1 MNLST
6 YDLQP
11 NFGPSVIGRGA
22 IEIRRANEFAV
33 LMEKGENP
41 HKLGAWEALTN
52 SSKCGGLKS
61 RRAIS
66 IAQKA
71 LRKAGWVFVVRLS
84 DYDYD
89 SDGEKFTI
97 PSSWGLVPASQANE
111 WDASGVSLSAALEKI
126 GGWQRFY
133 Q

>member
-1 MNLST
+1 M
-6 YDLQP
+6 YDY
-11 NFGPSVIGRGA
+11 G
-22 IEIRRANEFAV
+22 
-33 LMEKGENP
+33 K
-41 HKLGAWEALTN
+41 
-52 SSKCGGLKS
+52 
-61 RRAIS
+61 IS
-66 IAQKA
+66 YVFTQQ
-71 LRKAGWVFVVRLS
+71 VFVVRLS

-133 Q
+133 